1 MSQPAY
7 EVGSVIVILLLQT
20 KKLKHVGVKNLA
32 QGHTAK
38 KWQCQGSNPDRLASE
53 SPLFPTMLC
62 TSRRWTGEKQATL
75 YKWQEAKVTIPAS
88 TPHLPFL

>member
-1 MSQPAY
+1 MSQPRY

-20 KKLKHVGVKNLA
+20 EKLKHVGVQNLA

-38 KWQCQGSNPDRLASE
+38 KRQCQGSNPDRLAPE
-53 SPLFPTMLC
+53 STLLC

-75 YKWQEAKVTIPAS
+75 YKWQEAKVTVPAS